1 MAFDAF
7 LKTRDAWDLFAR
19 MPTAEL
25 ERLQVTHTTELAL
38 IARVLA
44 QRAATVPGQ
53 VDAARAAERVAADG
67 LKAGEDSGAS

>member
-44 QRAATVPGQ
+44 ERAAAVPGQ
-53 VDAARAAERVAADG
+53 DDAARAAERAAADTP
-67 LKAGEDSGAS
+67 